1 MSSPMAT
8 YSKADKHKKF
18 QTFLTQT
25 TMTYREKLIS
35 AYTQAVVE
43 NASLEDLQEMLYN
56 YIEDDF
62 EKLDNEQLQYEF
74 LSDYPEEYREAFA

>member
-1 MSSPMAT
+1 
-8 YSKADKHKKF
+8 
-18 QTFLTQT
+18 
-25 TMTYREKLIS
+25 MTYREKLIS

-74 LSDYPEEYREAFA
+74 LTDYPAEYSEAFN

>member
-1 MSSPMAT
+1 M
-8 YSKADKHKKF
+8 
-18 QTFLTQT
+18 QT

-74 LSDYPEEYREAFA
+74 LTDYPEEYSEAFA

>member
-1 MSSPMAT
+1 
-8 YSKADKHKKF
+8 
-18 QTFLTQT
+18 
-25 TMTYREKLIS
+25 MTYREKLIS

-74 LSDYPEEYREAFA
+74 LTDYPTEYSEAFN